1 MQHLGFDYDAIVK
14 QWKLA
19 QELLTEVESNEQMSE
34 DLELQSSESSEE
46 ELPDFTTGKL
56 PLILH
61 WITQHFYFVHR
72 RRNNLLIIKPYQI

>member
-46 ELPDFTTGKL
+46 ELPDFTT
-56 PLILH
+56 
-61 WITQHFYFVHR
+61 QHFYFVHR